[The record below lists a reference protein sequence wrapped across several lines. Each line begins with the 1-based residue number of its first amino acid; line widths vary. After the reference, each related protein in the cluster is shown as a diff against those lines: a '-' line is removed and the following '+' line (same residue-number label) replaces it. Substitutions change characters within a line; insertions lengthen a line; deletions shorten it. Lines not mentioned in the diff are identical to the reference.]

1 MKFGERLEQAS
12 VPGWSLHNVDYNSL
26 KHQIKAHTTKD
37 QATTATAIAIPGQQ
51 NYALKRFEDA
61 FYLELCS
68 QHNRVGLFVTSKADE
83 ISRRLRHLTG
93 LVHQLMLR
101 CADARGLS
109 TKRQRR
115 FVKYQTQIEECGQ
128 DIKALS
134 RFVNAQVTA
143 FRKILKK
150 YKKWTGS
157 TSLTS
162 RFKENVLDNPKSF
175 TNLNFTPLQLQYQ
188 ELRTTL
194 EAASPVDVCLP
205 EPSLPTESR
214 NHSGRSLH
222 PRPCDSRRS
231 SHSIATLTPPTYWNE
246 YEHGSEAG
254 DQDDAYVIYIDP
266 NASDEFPGLA
276 YVKSMFGAPVDHVR
290 HWLQSQKPKDVPATS
305 PSETQSLLGSRHSRT
320 AALSTDYFSIR
331 GRHDLEAGTE
341 DEYLSSD
348 EGESHHARNLG
359 FFPSYSY
366 STSSAADL
374 KIARYQDKLI
384 TRSIIVAFLVAF
396 VLLGISSLLVTTGRR
411 HLRLEVD
418 AGATLGSV
426 ASLFCA
432 CMGLGAMFYRHSPAG
447 YLYSIVV
454 WGAFVAVCALNGILL
469 MVVAGSSGL

>member
-37 QATTATAIAIPGQQ
+37 QATTATAMAIPGQQ
-51 NYALKRFEDA
+51 DYALKRFEDA

-101 CADARGLS
+101 CADTRGLS
-109 TKRQRR
+109 NKRQRR
-115 FVKYQTQIEECGQ
+115 FVKYQTQIEECGH
-128 DIKALS
+128 DIKALN

-157 TSLTS
+157 TSLSS
-162 RFKENVLDNPKSF
+162 RFKDIILDNPKSF
-175 TNLNFTPLQLQYQ
+175 TNFHFTPLQMQYQ
-188 ELRTTL
+188 ELRATL
-194 EAASPVDVCLP
+194 EAASPADANLP
-205 EPSLPTESR
+205 EPPPPTESR
-214 NHSGRSLH
+214 DHAGHRIQP
-222 PRPCDSRRS
+222 PRRDS
-231 SHSIATLTPPTYWNE
+231 SHSVATVTPQTYWNE

-254 DQDDAYVIYIDP
+254 DQDDTYVIYIDP
-266 NASDEFPGLA
+266 NAGDEFPGFS
-276 YVKSMFGAPVDHVR
+276 YVKNMFGGSVDHVR
-290 HWLQSQKPKDVPATS
+290 HWLQSQRSKDVAGTS
-305 PSETQSLLGSRHSRT
+305 PSETQSLLSSRNGHT
-320 AALSTDYFSIR
+320 AAPSTDYFSIR
-331 GRHDLEAGTE
+331 SRPDHEPATE

-348 EGESHHARNLG
+348 EGEPHHTRGVG
-359 FFPSYSY
+359 FYPSYSY
-366 STSSAADL
+366 SASSAADL
-374 KIARYQDKLI
+374 KMGRYQDRVI
-384 TRSIIVAFLVAF
+384 TRSIVIAFIVAF
-396 VLLGISSLLVTTGRR
+396 VLLGISCLLVSTGKR

-447 YLYSIVV
+447 YLYNAIV
-454 WGAFVAVCALNGILL
+454 WAAFVAVCALNGILL
-469 MVVAGSSGL
+469 VVVAGSSGL